1 MWPRRALFHSYS
13 PSLVFHNT
21 FQQPPEQCVRRPEL
35 ARLSAVPTRGAVKD
49 SHLDV
54 FSNLDSG
61 YRLRFPPL
69 IWMLSLE
76 LHPLCLFKT
85 KDQWISP
92 VCQQAACRWQWGSDS
107 QHQRSHRCQ
116 RSTGKPPSPGPIMYC
131 SCVHLLKSCLTN
143 NLVFHR
149 EDDPIVPGL
158 ALPAS
163 HRLPQQHEG
172 GRDLAKR
179 GLTRVMGAKVGLVGN
194 RVAMGDLAR
203 NMAVIG
209 NLTRTMVA
217 KGGLFGSTETKVV

>member
-116 RSTGKPPSPGPIMYC
+116 RSTGKPPSPGPIIYC
-131 SCVHLLKSCLTN
+131 ACVHLLKS
-143 NLVFHR
+143 
-149 EDDPIVPGL
+149 
-158 ALPAS
+158 
-163 HRLPQQHEG
+163 
-172 GRDLAKR
+172 
-179 GLTRVMGAKVGLVGN
+179 GLTKTSCSIGKMIRSSQVWLSPPATGSLSSTKAVGIWPSGASL
-194 RVAMGDLAR
+194 
-203 NMAVIG
+203 
-209 NLTRTMVA
+209 
-217 KGGLFGSTETKVV
+217 GSWALKWASLGTGWPWETSLETWWSQETSLGPW

>member
-92 VCQQAACRWQWGSDS
+92 VWHLRLTEWDSETENALSQGHACSPTPPLQS
-107 QHQRSHRCQ
+107 QSQTLR
-116 RSTGKPPSPGPIMYC
+116 
-131 SCVHLLKSCLTN
+131 LKIVVLELRLKLSLK
-143 NLVFHR
+143 VF
-149 EDDPIVPGL
+149 V
-158 ALPAS
+158 
-163 HRLPQQHEG
+163 G
-172 GRDLAKR
+172 G
-179 GLTRVMGAKVGLVGN
+179 
-194 RVAMGDLAR
+194 
-203 NMAVIG
+203 
-209 NLTRTMVA
+209 
-217 KGGLFGSTETKVV
+217 